1 MKQEII
7 KPGKA
12 RAVGVI
18 TPPLSEMLE
27 LEEDNPEFKNQFY
40 DVRTIRTNGADKTYK
55 GATRKTQNLG
65 KALLDVDIVV
75 DTVTFYAE
83 TPEQGWFGLSV
94 YVAGTETRVNRGH
107 LKIYVR
113 DVDGVITSDVLIKE
127 YEITDSQSLGWQI
140 DHLNWSDVIQ
150 AFRDLNRSPYHCF
163 NVKVVYTDTSGF
175 YANKTV
181 YPPRRICYST
191 HPQLLIKS
199 EVCLDDENKI
209 LESYDVQSNWGINRV
224 HTLTS
229 SQCWVDIYGELND
242 GLDYRMGDV
251 PITVTVQDTQEEH
264 TIDGV
269 HYNKSAD
276 IPLGNMININGSI
289 SGASWGAFIE
299 TGEVPSSDTTQDEVI
314 KSNHWTIEV
323 DTMDTAG
330 GCFRYMWKIPPG
342 FLDTTESR
350 PRRHIFV
357 TLFVPKSTEFTGG
370 DGIRSTSGFECR
382 LRLDYLQPVQ
392 FTSFT
397 DNSDYATRSFDYH
410 FNIVDRH
417 GNDVPCKVIAKVNGV
432 TIVDATGTK
441 AKTWERTIEQY
452 TDNHFDVSFDL
463 PYLHAGDNLVEL
475 KLVTDYDYQTSEYSS
490 IVELPKLH
498 YMISQPTLISGAWE
512 GTGPIEIEYIVGTI
526 ENGEL
531 PNCDVWDLKI
541 NDETLVAQDKAIID
555 GEWNGQY
562 TEIIGTLASS
572 FTNTSYNSSTGA
584 LRIKF
589 DHYELPVGRHNLKL
603 VLPETDAINAGS
615 STSSVYIQDTQG
627 GGQVS
632 DPTIRNVE
640 ILDFHMYPDN
650 PTMSIIRFKVT
661 DYQNEPITSITAT
674 LKRGNV
680 TQRDAKG
687 AAVTIK
693 SSHHIGDGVFEVTGI
708 NWSTTGSGGI
718 PAVGTQTTYT
728 LKLVASSS
736 YVTVDTEI
744 PYTIESY
751 N

>member
-40 DVRTIRTNGADKTYK
+40 DIRTIRTNGADKTYK
-55 GATRKTQNLG
+55 GTTRKTQNLG

-75 DTVTFYAE
+75 DQVTFYKE

-113 DVDGVITSDVLIKE
+113 DVDGIMTSDVLIKE

-140 DHLNWSDVIQ
+140 GNLNWDAVKQVFIDKQRSY
-150 AFRDLNRSPYHCF
+150 FRCF
-163 NVKVVYTDTSGF
+163 NVKVVYTDNTGF

-191 HPQLLIKS
+191 HPQVLLIS

-209 LESYDVQSNWGINRV
+209 RESYDVQSNWGINLI

-229 SQCWVDIYGELND
+229 SQCWVDITGDFRDGEGTA
-242 GLDYRMGDV
+242 GLGDFPV
-251 PITVTVQDTQEEH
+251 TVTVQDTQEEH
-264 TIDGV
+264 TINGV
-269 HYNKSAD
+269 HYDKSAD
-276 IPLGNMININGSI
+276 IPLGNMINIEGSI
-289 SGASWGAFIE
+289 SGSSWATFIE
-299 TGEVPSSDTTQDEVI
+299 TGEVPTSDTSQTHIV
-314 KSNHWTIEV
+314 KTNHWDIV
-323 DTMDTAG
+323 PYLG
-330 GCFRYMWKIPPG
+330 HLRYMWKIPPG

-350 PRRHIFV
+350 NRRHIFV
-357 TLFVPKSTEFTGG
+357 TLFIPKSTEFTGG
-370 DGIRSTSGFECR
+370 NGIRSTSGFEYR
-382 LRLDYLQPVQ
+382 LRLDYLQPVT
-392 FTSFT
+392 FIRFT
-397 DNSDYATRSFDYH
+397 DNSDYASRSFSYQ

-417 GNDVPCKVIAKVNGV
+417 NNDVPCKVIAKVNGV
-432 TIVDATGTK
+432 TIVDETGTK
-441 AKTWERTIEQY
+441 AKTWERTVEQSA
-452 TDNHFDVSFDL
+452 DNHFDVSFDL

-475 KLVTDYDYQTSEYSS
+475 KLVTNYDYQTTGYSS
-490 IVELPKLH
+490 IVGLPKLN

-512 GTGPIEIEYIVGTI
+512 GTGPVEIEYLVGTI

-541 NDETLVAQDKAIID
+541 NDETLVARDKEIVD

-562 TEIIGTLASS
+562 TNITGTLASRFIS
-572 FTNTSYNSSTGA
+572 TTYNSSTGA

-589 DHYELPVGRHNLKL
+589 EHYELPVGRHNLKL

-615 STSSVYIQDTQG
+615 STSSVYIQD
-627 GGQVS
+627 
-632 DPTIRNVE
+632 
-640 ILDFHMYPDN
+640 
-650 PTMSIIRFKVT
+650 
-661 DYQNEPITSITAT
+661 
-674 LKRGNV
+674 
-680 TQRDAKG
+680 
-687 AAVTIK
+687 
-693 SSHHIGDGVFEVTGI
+693 I
-708 NWSTTGSGGI
+708 NS
-718 PAVGTQTTYT
+718 
-728 LKLVASSS
+728 
-736 YVTVDTEI
+736 
-744 PYTIESY
+744 
-751 N
+751 